1 MSNSA
6 IYAKFVDIHSY
17 YMNEEMVRE
26 KILEEYGDVDVVV
39 SVHPTMNYVPLV
51 SVRRISEAVGRDIP
65 FFTVVTE

>member
-1 MSNSA
+1 
-6 IYAKFVDIHSY
+6 
-17 YMNEEMVRE
+17 MNEEMVRE

-51 SVRRISEAVGRDIP
+51 SVRRISEMVGRDIP